1 MPTETT
7 NLIFN
12 NSSYSIE
19 TEYLALSGTVIVYN
33 SDTNDDALSISFDD
47 ILGEA
52 TTTVYKDAL
61 HSDYPLP
68 NDLYKKVSDGDFIE
82 VVEWCLSNYF
92 KG

>member
-1 MPTETT
+1 VDLSEFLTHLLNCKKLT
-7 NLIFN
+7 
-12 NSSYSIE
+12 
-19 TEYLALSGTVIVYN
+19 YLLVNPRYLGRGFYQDHRD
-33 SDTNDDALSISFDD
+33 DT
-47 ILGEA
+47 LGEA

-82 VVEWCLSNYF
+82 VIEWCLSNYF